1 MGCYTYKNRN
11 KQYTEK
17 KMERINELMSE
28 ETANTTD
35 TVNMI
40 HTTSEKEIVVVKEAQ
55 AKMEALGF
63 KVGVYNWTP

>member
-1 MGCYTYKNRN
+1 
-11 KQYTEK
+11 
-17 KMERINELMSE
+17 MERINELMSE

>member
-1 MGCYTYKNRN
+1 
-11 KQYTEK
+11 
-17 KMERINELMSE
+17 MERINELMRE

-40 HTTSEKEIVVVKEAQ
+40 HTTSEKEIVVVKEAV

-63 KVGVYNWTP
+63 KIGVYNWTA